1 MRIPKNMYYYIWT
14 IVHCTLHRF
23 DKKNYLGCKNEHTIW
38 FKTQRPIFHI
48 TQVRLLIY
56 LLGGADQEALLKP
69 VRLVRGKFLW
79 TVIPLEQTFYLHH
92 TKYKFSITSVL
103 FITHLYKTL
112 STGKLVLWNTKKP
125 GTSWWVR
132 LRFIC
137 VWMLKQ
143 LIIPSVK
150 QSQFSPLVFEG
161 LLQHHLLAWAFFSW
175 HNFCDTRHKKS
186 ESKNSTP

>member
-1 MRIPKNMYYYIWT
+1 M
-14 IVHCTLHRF
+14 
-23 DKKNYLGCKNEHTIW
+23 
-38 FKTQRPIFHI
+38 
-48 TQVRLLIY
+48 
-56 LLGGADQEALLKP
+56 
-69 VRLVRGKFLW
+69 
-79 TVIPLEQTFYLHH
+79 IPLEQTFYLHH

-103 FITHLYKTL
+103 FITHMYKTL

-175 HNFCDTRHKKS
+175 HNFCDTRHKNQNQRTVHLNTLWWNQTLWVVVLCAIYTAYTLSQDPNSEKEKIAYISTRKKS
-186 ESKNSTP
+186 NVIFYHGPPNSFFQQLDCYKSKLMLHYD

>member
-1 MRIPKNMYYYIWT
+1 M
-14 IVHCTLHRF
+14 
-23 DKKNYLGCKNEHTIW
+23 
-38 FKTQRPIFHI
+38 
-48 TQVRLLIY
+48 
-56 LLGGADQEALLKP
+56 GGADQEALLKP
-69 VRLVRGKFLW
+69 VSLVRGKFLW

-92 TKYKFSITSVL
+92 TKNKFSITSV

-125 GTSWWVR
+125 GRNWRVR

-137 VWMLKQ
+137 VWILKQ
-143 LIIPSVK
+143 LIILSVV

>member
-1 MRIPKNMYYYIWT
+1 MELIRKPCWSLYAWSEENF
-14 IVHCTLHRF
+14 CGL
-23 DKKNYLGCKNEHTIW
+23 W
-38 FKTQRPIFHI
+38 FLWSKLSICI
-48 TQVRLLIY
+48 TQNI
-56 LLGGADQEALLKP
+56 
-69 VRLVRGKFLW
+69 
-79 TVIPLEQTFYLHH
+79 
-92 TKYKFSITSVL
+92 KFSITSVL

-125 GTSWWVR
+125 GRNWWVR